1 MRLEKATA
9 ILNLARQLAS
19 SAEGL
24 TLDEIADTAEVGRR
38 TAERMRDAVDS
49 VFGPL
54 DHIDD
59 GRKKRFRVV
68 ARGLGSFATAPTTAE
83 LLELENA
90 ARKYEKSK
98 DPLRAS
104 ILRSLATKIQSSLRD
119 ADRRRLSTDVDALV
133 RAEAF
138 ARQVGPR
145 PYADPK
151 MLSLIREALLCQRF
165 VSFTYASNET
175 TRKQHQ
181 TIPFGLIFSARYYLV
196 ACKKDRDE
204 PALYRLDRI
213 KSLKV
218 MEEFGAP
225 PETFNLEEYA
235 NRSFA
240 VFQETPEDVVLS
252 FKSDVAQDAQSY
264 LFHPTQTSRIE
275 KDGSLTV
282 MFRAGG
288 MMQLAH
294 HLLTWGDAVT
304 IIEPGRLKKI
314 ITEEIN
320 TLYKHYVADGS
331 KKAVGAKK

>member
-59 GRKKRFRVV
+59 GRKKRFRIV
-68 ARGLGSFATAPTTAE
+68 ARGLGSFATAPTSEE

-119 ADRRRLSTDVDALV
+119 GDRRRLSTDVDALV
-133 RAEAF
+133 RAESF

-145 PYADPK
+145 PYADPQI
-151 MLSLIREALLCQRF
+151 LSLIRQALLCQRF
-165 VSFTYASNET
+165 ISFTYASNES

-181 TIPFGLIFSARYYLV
+181 VIPYGLIFSARYYLV
-196 ACKKDRDE
+196 ACKKDREE

-213 KSLKV
+213 KTIKV

-240 VFQETPEDVVLS
+240 VFQETPEDIVLR
-252 FKSDVAQDAQSY
+252 FKPEVATDAQAY
-264 LFHPTQTSRIE
+264 LFHPTQSSKIE
-275 KDGSLTV
+275 KDGALTV
-282 MFRAGG
+282 AFRAGG
-288 MMQLAH
+288 LMQIAH

-304 IIEPGRLKKI
+304 IIDPPRLKEI
-314 ITEEIN
+314 IRAEVKS
-320 TLYKHYVADGS
+320 LYAHYNQ
-331 KKAVGAKK
+331 KK